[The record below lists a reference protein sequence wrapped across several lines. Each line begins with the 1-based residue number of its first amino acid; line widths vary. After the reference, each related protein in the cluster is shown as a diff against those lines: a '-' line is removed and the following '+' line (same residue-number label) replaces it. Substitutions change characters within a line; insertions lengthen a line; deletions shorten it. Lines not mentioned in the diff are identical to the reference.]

1 MYPFESIVGRVR
13 VANVRPI
20 ESEFMQSE
28 LIKKRIIGNLI
39 DEVVELDASTLEVVG
54 HSLIELLEEKRLIH
68 HGLNR
73 DYRPVGY
80 TIDTFSQDFLVAGE
94 YSAEK
99 EYFQGKVSKAAAEQA
114 AAGAQDA
121 AEALAAAPVPTYAKI
136 EKDVQHVLEHAA
148 GKLPNKIYLICSQEE
163 PESFRAK
170 FNTTPIAQEHGE
182 RLKILDARE
191 LAKLIYEFSTQNH
204 TAAAF
209 YATIF
214 PGFSQDLDNYAYYGK
229 APASCEHHVSDAAVV
244 RAIQNHFNR
253 GNPVCLLTGLSGSG
267 KTQAA
272 IDYLQ
277 KEGEH
282 YENYLWI
289 AGGDWKPDTS
299 LSSVQRARGGVAVN
313 VAGIFNSYKTL
324 LIIDSLE
331 RELVENSLDEL
342 SRGFDLGGRVIVTSQ
357 LNPVSKSVLQMPTIS
372 TAAATAILG
381 EDRDELGEIS
391 AKFIEACRFSP
402 LILATVRKLVEAEG
416 VPRKELYEEILADP
430 QVIAD
435 SNGAAIMARI
445 LRRLDQKYHRG
456 LQQIANS
463 GSFSND
469 ARFLGHFLGH
479 AVKSHL
485 QRLSILK
492 PAVAPELLSVHDLIC
507 QAVRDNPDDEPIA
520 IAATRYVEKHSG
532 EMLPSV
538 IRQIHLCAPQLTRIY
553 QRRQVQQ
560 PDWLTYAL
568 LQLDSGRCF
577 VQEQE
582 LHLRAMRGGAPLQEL
597 LCVIDA
603 REAFAY
609 SLDHENRQQ
618 HFSAWAEEYGNAQ
631 QGDPASEVNLELLHH
646 QGKALRRCGKL
657 HDALNCFLKLLEM
670 RPEWHATYLQI
681 AHMGTQND
689 ADDQI
694 KTAGAGAMR
703 TLIDRVMAA
712 PWDVPLRVSLASVA
726 RLRSYRSVAAEMVS
740 NAEQVQALAD
750 VVALSALEG
759 LEQFYEAYLSF
770 TSIFAYQHPEIC
782 VALAEG
788 FPEILSMPPE
798 LVDKGQ
804 WSSACE
810 SLSNTAAAAGS
821 AGKADLRDRIMAAGV
836 AFATALANKPR
847 IKSFDARAVAK
858 MYLFAGMPVEALDV
872 ITKISPEILNKDHWL
887 LYRKA
892 EAELGVG
899 QPEDGLKTA
908 ELALSLVQKDEK
920 GRERV
925 ASYYELL
932 SKCHEALGATHA
944 AIVQTEAA
952 LNACPAGKYR
962 KALSEKLEE
971 LKQRANAAP

>member
-1 MYPFESIVGRVR
+1 MH
-13 VANVRPI
+13 
-20 ESEFMQSE
+20 SE
-28 LIKKRIIGNLI
+28 LIKKRIIGKLI
-39 DEVVELDASTLEVVG
+39 DEVVELDASTLEEVG
-54 HSLIELLEEKRLIH
+54 HSLIELLEGKRLIH
-68 HGLNR
+68 HGLNK

-99 EYFQGKVSKAAAEQA
+99 DYFHGKVSKAKEEQGTTCGAEDANAA
-114 AAGAQDA
+114 D
-121 AEALAAAPVPTYAKI
+121 PVATYAKI
-136 EKDVQHVLEHAA
+136 ENDVQHVLDHAA

-170 FNTTPIAQEHGE
+170 FNRTAIAQEHGE
-182 RLKILDARE
+182 RLNILDARE
-191 LAKLIYEFSTQNH
+191 LAKLIFEFSTQSH
-204 TAAAF
+204 TAAAY

-229 APASCEHHVSDAAVV
+229 APALCEHHVSDGAVIL
-244 RAIQNHFNR
+244 AIRDHFEQGNR
-253 GNPVCLLTGLSGSG
+253 VCLLTGLSGSG

-277 KEGEH
+277 QEGKH

-324 LIIDSLE
+324 LVIDSLE
-331 RELVENSLDEL
+331 RELGETLLDDL
-342 SRGFDLGGRVIVTSQ
+342 SKGFERGGRVLVTSQ
-357 LNPVSKSVLQMPTIS
+357 LNPASKLVLRMPTIS
-372 TAAATAILG
+372 TETAAEIL
-381 EDRDELGEIS
+381 DENRNNVGEIA

-416 VPRKELYEEILADP
+416 VPREELYEEILADP
-430 QVIAD
+430 QVISD
-435 SNGAAIMARI
+435 SDGVAIMGRI
-445 LRRLDQKYHRG
+445 LRRLEPKYHHG
-456 LQQIANS
+456 LQLIANS
-463 GSFSND
+463 GSLSND
-469 ARFLGHFLGH
+469 ARFLGYFLGH
-479 AVKSHL
+479 SVKSHL

-507 QAVRDNPDDEPIA
+507 QAVRDKPDAEPIVTA
-520 IAATRYVEKHSG
+520 VTNYVEKSSG
-532 EMLPSV
+532 EMIPSV
-538 IRQIHLCAPQLTRIY
+538 IRQIHLCAPQLTAIY
-553 QRRQVQQ
+553 QRRQAQQ

-568 LQLDSGRCF
+568 LQLTNGRSL

-582 LHLRAMRGGAPLQEL
+582 LHLRGIHGSAPLQEL

-609 SLDHENRQQ
+609 SLDHDSRRQY
-618 HFSAWAEEYGNAQ
+618 FSAWAEEYGEAQ
-631 QGDPASEVNLELLHH
+631 QGNPASEVNLELLHH
-646 QGKALRRCGKL
+646 QGKALRRCGRL
-657 HDALNCFLKLLEM
+657 HEALTCFQKLLEV

-681 AHMGTQND
+681 AQMGTQKD
-689 ADDQI
+689 ADDPI
-694 KTAGAGAMR
+694 KTAGADAMR
-703 TLIDRVMAA
+703 TLVDRVVSV
-712 PWDVPLRVSLASVA
+712 PLDVPLRVSLAAVA
-726 RLRSYRSVAAEMVS
+726 RLRSYRKVADEMAS
-740 NAEQVQALAD
+740 KAEQVQALAD
-750 VVALSALEG
+750 VIALSALEG
-759 LEQFYEAYLSF
+759 LDQFYEAYLSF

-804 WSSACE
+804 WGSACE
-810 SLSNTAAAAGS
+810 SLCNTAAAAES
-821 AGKADLRDRIMAAGV
+821 AGKTDLRDRITAAGV
-836 AFATALANKPR
+836 AFATALGSKPD

-858 MYLFAGMPVEALDV
+858 MFLFTRMPVEALAV
-872 ITKISPEILNKDHWL
+872 ITKISPEVLNKDHWL

-899 QPEDGLKTA
+899 KPEDGLVTA
-908 ELALSLVQKDEK
+908 ELALELAKNDRKVL
-920 GRERV
+920 ERV

-932 SKCHEALGATHA
+932 SKCHEAVGAA
-944 AIVQTEAA
+944 DVAIVQTEAA
-952 LNACPAGKYR
+952 LAACSEGKYR
-962 KALSEKLEE
+962 KALSKRLAE
-971 LKQRANAAP
+971 LKQKASTTT

>member
-1 MYPFESIVGRVR
+1 
-13 VANVRPI
+13 
-20 ESEFMQSE
+20 MQSD

-39 DEVVELDASTLEVVG
+39 DEVVALDASTLEEVG

-99 EYFQGKVSKAAAEQA
+99 EFFNGKVSKAAVGQGTAGEQNEGEANA
-114 AAGAQDA
+114 AV
-121 AEALAAAPVPTYAKI
+121 PVTTYAKI
-136 EKDVQHVLEHAA
+136 EKDVQHVLDHAA

-170 FNTTPIAQEHGE
+170 FNRTAIAQEHGE
-182 RLKILDARE
+182 RLNILDARE
-191 LAKLIYEFSTQNH
+191 LARLIFEFSTQNQ

-229 APASCEHHVSDAAVV
+229 APASCEHHVSDASVV
-244 RAIQNHFNR
+244 VAIRDHFEQGHR
-253 GNPVCLLTGLSGSG
+253 VCLLTGLSGSG

-277 KEGEH
+277 QEDDH

-289 AGGDWKPDTS
+289 SGSDWKPDTS

-324 LIIDSLE
+324 LVIDSLE
-331 RELVENSLDEL
+331 RELVENSLDDL
-342 SRGFDLGGRVIVTSQ
+342 SRGFERGGRLIVTSQ
-357 LNPVSKSVLQMPTIS
+357 LNPASKSVLHMPTIS
-372 TAAATAILG
+372 TEVAAAILG
-381 EDRDELGEIS
+381 EDTNKLS
-391 AKFIEACRFSP
+391 AIAARFIEACRFSP

-416 VPRKELYEEILADP
+416 VPREELYEEILAEP
-430 QVIAD
+430 QVISD
-435 SNGAAIMARI
+435 SNGAEIMGRI
-445 LRRLDQKYHRG
+445 LRRLDSRYHRG

-507 QAVRDNPDDEPIA
+507 QAVRDKPDAEPIVTA
-520 IAATRYVEKHSG
+520 VTQYVEKHSG
-532 EMLPSV
+532 EMIPSV
-538 IRQIHLCAPQLTRIY
+538 IRQIHLCAPQLTEIY
-553 QRRQVQQ
+553 QRRKAQQ

-568 LQLDSGRCF
+568 LQLDCGRSL

-582 LHLRAMRGGAPLQEL
+582 LHLRIIHGGVPLQEL

-609 SLDHENRQQ
+609 SLDQDDRLQ
-618 HFSAWAEEYGNAQ
+618 HFSAWAEEYGKAQ

-646 QGKALRRCGKL
+646 QGKALRRCGRL
-657 HDALNCFLKLLEM
+657 HEALTCFQKLLDI

-681 AHMGTQND
+681 AHMGTQRD
-689 ADDQI
+689 ADDPI
-694 KTAGAGAMR
+694 KTAGADAMQI
-703 TLIDRVMAA
+703 LVGRVMAA
-712 PWDVPLRVSLASVA
+712 PLDVPLRVSLAAVA
-726 RLRSYRSVAAEMVS
+726 RLRSYRRVADEMVS

-750 VVALSALEG
+750 VIALSALEG
-759 LEQFYEAYLSF
+759 LDQFYEAYLSF
-770 TSIFAYQHPEIC
+770 TSIFAYQHPDIC

-788 FPEILSMPPE
+788 FPEFLSMPPN
-798 LVDKGQ
+798 LVDKSQ

-810 SLSNTAAAAGS
+810 SLGNTAAAAGS
-821 AGKADLRDRIMAAGV
+821 AGKTDLRERITAAGV
-836 AFATALANKPR
+836 AFATALGSKPS

-858 MYLFAGMPVEALDV
+858 MFLFAGMPKEALAV
-872 ITKISPEILNKDHWL
+872 ITKTSPDALNKDHWL

-899 QPEDGLKTA
+899 KPEDGLKTA
-908 ELALSLVQKDEK
+908 EKAFALAKEDKK
-920 GRERV
+920 GLERI

-932 SKCHEALGATHA
+932 SKCHEALGATDA
-944 AIVQTEAA
+944 AIAQMEAA
-952 LNACPAGKYR
+952 LDACPAGKYG
-962 KALSEKLEE
+962 KVLSERLGE
-971 LKQRANAAP
+971 LKRRENTH